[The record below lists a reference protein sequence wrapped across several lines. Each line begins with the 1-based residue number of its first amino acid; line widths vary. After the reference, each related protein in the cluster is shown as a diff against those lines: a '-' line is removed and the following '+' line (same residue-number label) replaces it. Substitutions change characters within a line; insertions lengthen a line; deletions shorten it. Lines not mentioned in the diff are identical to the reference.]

1 MFIPLFQASSGDT
14 QSLTNLLLGLGILA
28 AFIIG
33 AVLGGLALFLLR
45 RVLIG
50 RQMRIAERKA
60 ARTLAESRIEA
71 KNIVDEAKKESEKV
85 KNAAETEYRQRRG
98 ELQRNENRLA
108 QKIDSLDRKLE
119 NLEHRDRTLNNR
131 EKEIETLRTSVTEI
145 RDKQLKKL
153 EEISQMTSSDAKK
166 ILLENMEAELKEE
179 TGRRIREWQVTI
191 QQQANEKAQEILSQ
205 AIQRSA
211 SEIVSETTVSVV
223 PIPNDEMKGRLIG
236 REGRNIRALEQAT
249 GVDLIIDDTPE
260 AVTLSS
266 FDPVRREIAR
276 LSLTRLILNGRI
288 HPARIEEVV
297 GKAKEEVEA
306 TIFSAGEQ
314 AAIQVGVQGL
324 RPELIKILGR
334 LKYRTSYGQNVL
346 NHSIESAFLAGMI
359 AGELG
364 ANVTQSKK
372 AGLLHDIGK
381 AIDREVEGSH
391 AAIGAELV
399 QRWDKSPD
407 IAQAISEH
415 HNEAPTTSILGYII
429 AAADA
434 ISGARPGAR
443 RESLENYI
451 KRLETLENIANSF
464 KGVEKSFAIQAG
476 REIRILVKPEEI
488 GDIESVRLARDIV
501 KKIEEGMEYPGQIK
515 VTVIRETRAV
525 DFAK

>member
-1 MFIPLFQASSGDT
+1 LG
-14 QSLTNLLLGLGILA
+14 NLEIGLVGLA

-33 AVLGGLALFLLR
+33 TVLGG
-45 RVLIG
+45 VLITVFRG
-50 RQMRIAERKA
+50 ALMSRRQRIAERKA
-60 ARTLAESRIEA
+60 ARIEAEARLAA
-71 KNIVDEAKKESEKV
+71 KNISDEAKQEIEKT
-85 KNAAETEYRQRRG
+85 KLATETEYRQRRS
-98 ELQRNENRLA
+98 ELQRNENRLS

-119 NLEHRDRTLNNR
+119 NLDHRDRNINNR
-131 EKEIETLRTSVTEI
+131 EKEIEALRVSVVDI

-153 EEISQMTSSDAKK
+153 EEISNLSSSDAKK
-166 ILLENMEAELKEE
+166 ILLENMEAEMKEE
-179 TGRRIREWQVTI
+179 TGRRIREWEATLQL
-191 QQQANEKAQEILSQ
+191 QANEKAQEILSQ

-211 SEIVSETTVSVV
+211 SEISSESTVSVV

-297 GKAKEEVEA
+297 TKAKEEVEA
-306 TIFSAGEQ
+306 TIFTAGEQ

-324 RPELIKILGR
+324 RPELIKVLGR

-346 NHSIESAFLAGMI
+346 NHSIESAFMAGMI

-364 ANVTQSKK
+364 SNVTQAKK

-399 QRWDKSPD
+399 QRWDKSPE
-407 IAQAISEH
+407 IAQAIGEH

-429 AAADA
+429 SAADA

-476 REIRILVKPEEI
+476 REIRILVKPEEV
-488 GDIESVRLARDIV
+488 DDLESVRLARDIV